1 MPALPYP
8 QYSIDKLYL
17 FPYYQTADAYEKA
30 TGKPCPPWNPAL
42 RQKHW
47 EDPQAQNTGDDFVVY
62 AVVLATDMKV
72 TGVALH
78 GADGQPYTRQMVI
91 PYDAAVTV
99 NIPAVVGGMPTD
111 KAQLPEYPS
120 PMRPLES
127 NEQLFFEPVMA
138 TPAVK
143 NTDLYV
149 SALDN
154 TFTATDRALLQA
166 IAKKLGV

>member
-1 MPALPYP
+1 MAALPIP
-8 QYSIDKLYL
+8 QYPISKLFL
-17 FPYYQTADAYEKA
+17 FPYYATPDDYTKA
-30 TGKPCPPWNPAL
+30 TGKPCPPWDPAL

-47 EDPQAQNTGDDFVVY
+47 EDPQAVNTGDDFVVY
-62 AVVLATDMKV
+62 PVVLATDMKV

-78 GADGQPYTRQMVI
+78 GTDGQPYTRQMVI
-91 PYDAAVTV
+91 PYDAAITI
-99 NIPAVVGGMPTD
+99 NIPPNGNLPTATAV
-111 KAQLPEYPS
+111 LPEYPC

-149 SALDN
+149 APTGN
-154 TFTATDRALLQA
+154 TFTAADRALLQS